1 MSRSTHASAYR
12 STQWTTPV
20 LSSIAGATF
29 GTVSLIHSTDMLS
42 QIAYAAL
49 TALSLLGYIV
59 LRPGG
64 PDLTKTARQNQY
76 DAGVLA
82 RGSQKLLVAL
92 ASSLAGPDRSKW
104 NEVMEDVDYY
114 TTGFPGDVKLDLR
127 QAGKIMA
134 ASNWVVE
141 TIESR
146 NAVGRWYYQEKDA
159 DQIYHASK
167 CLREISESLKV
178 AGNTSGRILA
188 AKCNGDMLNKGKVV
202 SG

>member
-1 MSRSTHASAYR
+1 
-12 STQWTTPV
+12 
-20 LSSIAGATF
+20 
-29 GTVSLIHSTDMLS
+29 MLS
-42 QIAYAAL
+42 QIAFAAF
-49 TALSLLGYIV
+49 TTLSILSYII

-82 RGSQKLLVAL
+82 RSSQKLLVAL

-104 NEVMEDVDYY
+104 NEVMEDVDLY
-114 TTGFPGDVKLDLR
+114 TRGFPEDVKHDVR

-146 NAVGRWYYQEKDA
+146 SAVGRWYYQERDA
-159 DQIYHASK
+159 DQIYQASK
-167 CLREISESLKV
+167 CLRETSEALKV

-188 AKCNGDMLNKGKVV
+188 AKCNGELLNKAKAV